1 MADQYNLED
10 LLKNQ
15 PQLPATV
22 MNQEEAE
29 KITQADF
36 KPLAPEE
43 REKVDSI
50 KDSLDLR
57 DSSMSSL
64 YGTATQ
70 KNMAEFSDSILDQ
83 VKSRDAGDVGEMLT
97 DLLVKVKN
105 GNPAESQGFFTK
117 LFRNGKMQMD
127 KVLTSYE
134 SLSGQIDQLSAQ
146 LQDQQKDLMKQVQ
159 IFDQLYQQN
168 LKQYKDLELYI
179 IAGEEKVREMR
190 EEVLPDLY
198 AQAKASDNPMAV
210 QVVSD
215 LEANVDRF
223 ERKVHELKISQT
235 LALQAAP
242 QIKLIQNNDQLL
254 VDKINDVV
262 NNTIPLWRSQT
273 VIALGL
279 AKQES
284 ALQMQRDVS
293 ETTNALIRE
302 NAKKLKQTTLGI
314 KEESERSIVDVE
326 ALEQANKD
334 LIDTINGS
342 VEISKQAK
350 VQRAAAEEKMV
361 HIKEDLRVALQN
373 ALDAEQGGSAQ
384 K

>member
-1 MADQYNLED
+1 
-10 LLKNQ
+10 
-15 PQLPATV
+15 
-22 MNQEEAE
+22 
-29 KITQADF
+29 
-36 KPLAPEE
+36 
-43 REKVDSI
+43 
-50 KDSLDLR
+50 
-57 DSSMSSL
+57 
-64 YGTATQ
+64 
-70 KNMAEFSDSILDQ
+70 
-83 VKSRDAGDVGEMLT
+83 
-97 DLLVKVKN
+97 
-105 GNPAESQGFFTK
+105 
-117 LFRNGKMQMD
+117 MQMD